1 MKKPTVGTQGQ
12 LIANIKVIG
21 VGGGGSNAVSRMAQD
36 FMRGV
41 EFVAINTDHQDLDHC
56 EVKKKIYIGKNL
68 TRGLGTGMNPDL
80 GRQAAEENRSEIA
93 EALKGADIV
102 FVSAGFGGGTGT
114 GAAPVIAEVA
124 KQSGALT
131 IAVVTRPFAFEGIQR
146 ERIAQEGLSKLKD
159 KVDALIVVPNDKIF
173 SLISK
178 DTPIMK
184 AFQAIDDV
192 LRNALHGIVEL
203 VLSPG
208 IINVDFAD
216 VRTIIQ
222 DAGSAIVG
230 IGMAAG
236 PDRAVKAVNQALHS
250 PLLEVSAEGARGVLL
265 GITGGKDLKMAEIND
280 AAKLVAQTVDQNAKI
295 IFGAY
300 HDKNLKENQIKITLI
315 ATGFANGPYGAP
327 VASVAPA
334 SLFPSQ
340 QSSEKTY
347 HSSESSYSSP
357 VRSSADSSSSQTSL
371 RVSATE
377 STPSSSKSSSSDK
390 DISQKSTPSASG
402 SHASSSAK
410 SDVTLVSSTS
420 TQQTSADVAKF
431 APRGV
436 SPTNG
441 ISSSGSGK
449 SVATADDPDAFWD
462 IPAFLRRR
470 KK

>member
-1 MKKPTVGTQGQ
+1 MAP
-12 LIANIKVIG
+12 LIASIKVVGI
-21 VGGGGSNAVSRMAQD
+21 GGGGSNAVARMSKD

-41 EFVAINTDHQDLDHC
+41 EFIAINTDHQDLDHSAAG
-56 EVKKKIYIGKNL
+56 VKKKIYVGKNL

-93 EALKGADIV
+93 EAVKGADIV
-102 FVSAGFGGGTGT
+102 FIAAGMGGGTGT
-114 GAAPVIAEVA
+114 GASPVVAETA

-131 IAVVTRPFAFEGIQR
+131 IAVVTRPFSFEGSQR
-146 ERIAQEGLSKLKD
+146 ERIAQEGLGKLKD

-173 SLISK
+173 SIISK

-208 IINVDFAD
+208 IVNVDFAD
-216 VRTIIQ
+216 VRTIVQ

-250 PLLEVSAEGARGVLL
+250 PLLEVSAEGAVGVLL

-280 AAKLVAQTVDQNAKI
+280 AAKLVAQTVDPNAKI

-315 ATGFANGPYGAP
+315 ATGFTTNPS
-327 VASVAPA
+327 ASASHSLFTPSQSFFDSPKNNPA
-334 SLFPSQ
+334 SSVYDPVSNPGRPSG
-340 QSSEKTY
+340 
-347 HSSESSYSSP
+347 
-357 VRSSADSSSSQTSL
+357 SSSSSEFH
-371 RVSATE
+371 SPG
-377 STPSSSKSSSSDK
+377 SKPSISSSFSDPSVSLSKQPSTQMNISKSTDAGKSS
-390 DISQKSTPSASG
+390 PSVAN
-402 SHASSSAK
+402 
-410 SDVTLVSSTS
+410 TS
-420 TQQTSADVAKF
+420 PLRGTGTNPDATKF
-431 APRGV
+431 APRTE
-436 SPTNG
+436 SF
-441 ISSSGSGK
+441 
-449 SVATADDPDAFWD
+449 SVMKKKEDDPDGVWD